1 MCKDNPINSC
11 TTKLGEHISS
21 AFLMSTISSFK
32 ITENNRNVFSGKYCM
47 KKFCESLRKHVME
60 ITDFKTKEIK
70 LLTNEQQKSY
80 ENAKIGYICK
90 ENLSINML
98 KMKIID

>member
-11 TTKLGEHISS
+11 TTKLGKHISS

-47 KKFCESLRKHVME
+47 NKFCESLRKHVME
-60 ITDFKTKEIK
+60 ITDFKNERNKVINKRTAEI
-70 LLTNEQQKSY
+70 
-80 ENAKIGYICK
+80 I
-90 ENLSINML
+90 
-98 KMKIID
+98 